1 MPVTT
6 MGSWLMRVA
15 RLRRGA
21 TMREEAAV
29 VGGGRVG
36 KLRLAVASGRG
47 VWQREG

>member
-6 MGSWLMRVA
+6 MGSWLRKVA

-21 TMREEAAV
+21 TMWEEAAV

-36 KLRLAVASGRG
+36 KLRLAVARG
-47 VWQREG
+47 WGVCQREE